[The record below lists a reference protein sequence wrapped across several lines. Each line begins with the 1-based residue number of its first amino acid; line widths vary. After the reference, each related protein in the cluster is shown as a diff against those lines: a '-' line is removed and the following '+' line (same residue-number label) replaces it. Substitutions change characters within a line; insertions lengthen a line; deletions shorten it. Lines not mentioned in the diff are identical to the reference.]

1 MNFDEKL
8 NKVSS
13 SINETKEDATTN
25 KVSIG
30 NENQKEQLVKCNDAS
45 LLDDNKLEEP
55 NIPTDIDSLTESN
68 DVLLQTGEYYHDN
81 ENYPA
86 HITFKHPFMN
96 IISLLCGLLSSL
108 FCVCAAPAPFFHY
121 LPALWLILSALFSV
135 LGIGLFIFDLIKSKT
150 VNGLSIS
157 GLIVSLLGAILS
169 AIMAVMIVIAFIINI
184 ILTLF
189 GQALLNILGTT
200 TIGGIIAALI
210 AFL

>member
-8 NKVSS
+8 NNVSS
-13 SINETKEDATTN
+13 SINETKEDAATN
-25 KVSIG
+25 KASIG

-55 NIPTDIDSLTESN
+55 NIPTDLDPLSESN
-68 DVLLQTGEYYHDN
+68 DVLLQTGEYYHDH
-81 ENYPA
+81 ENYPS

-121 LPALWLILSALFSV
+121 LPALWLILSAIFSV

>member
-1 MNFDEKL
+1 
-8 NKVSS
+8 
-13 SINETKEDATTN
+13 
-25 KVSIG
+25 
-30 NENQKEQLVKCNDAS
+30 
-45 LLDDNKLEEP
+45 
-55 NIPTDIDSLTESN
+55 
-68 DVLLQTGEYYHDN
+68 
-81 ENYPA
+81 
-86 HITFKHPFMN
+86 MN

-150 VNGLSIS
+150 VNGLSTS

-169 AIMAVMIVIAFIINI
+169 AIMAIMIVIAFIINI

-189 GQALLNILGTT
+189 GQAILNILGTT

>member
-25 KVSIG
+25 KVSID

-81 ENYPA
+81 ENYPS

-184 ILTLF
+184 ILTFF
-189 GQALLNILGTT
+189 GQTILNILGTT

-210 AFL
+210 AIL